1 MSATERSE
9 ASDSSRVSEDSEMP
23 IVAGIAA
30 GLVAWLG
37 GYVFTYVV
45 AADEIRN
52 SGLNRIVEALSGD
65 AATYEIVGWVFY
77 NAHFVDTVFQ
87 NLPIVGSVTA
97 NYVGGEDGFTAALYA
112 IPIALLCLGGAATAA
127 YSHAADVTEG
137 IRAGVALVPGYLL
150 LSVAGVFLFEVTTGS
165 ASATPDQL
173 AGIVLAGVVY
183 PIVFGSIG
191 GVAVGWYLDRERD
204 RSATTN

>member
-1 MSATERSE
+1 MSAAERSE
-9 ASDSSRVSEDSEMP
+9 SSGSSRASEDNEVP

-45 AADEIRN
+45 AAGEIRN

-77 NAHFVDTVFQ
+77 NAHFVDTVFN
-87 NLPIVGSVTA
+87 NLPIVGSITA
-97 NYVGGEDGFTAALYA
+97 NYVGGEDGFTAALHA
-112 IPIALLCLGGAATAA
+112 VPIALLCLGGAATAA
-127 YSHAADVTEG
+127 YTHAADATSG
-137 IRAGVALVPGYLL
+137 IRVGVVLVPGYLL
-150 LSVAGVFLFEVTTGS
+150 ATVAGVFLFAVTTGS
-165 ASATPDQL
+165 ASAGPDQF
-173 AGIVLAGVVY
+173 AAIVLAGIVY

-191 GVAVGWYLDRERD
+191 GAAAGWYIGRQRD
-204 RSATTN
+204 RGTTAN